1 MGAWLKRLD
10 EATRARYDEVVD
22 IYGWLG
28 AFAATLDPERDEDLR
43 TDLFYVDSM
52 VAGWIAPGQFEK
64 AQVPG
69 PVLEA
74 IAAAES
80 NGASR
85 STPTRDDLRR
95 RLERLRELASS

>member
-1 MGAWLKRLD
+1 MGGWLRRMN
-10 EATRARYDEVVD
+10 EAARARYDEVVE

-28 AFAATLDPERDEDLR
+28 AFTATLDPERGEDLR
-43 TDLFYVDSM
+43 ADLFYVDSV
-52 VAGWIAPGQFEK
+52 VAGWTAPGQFEK

-80 NGASR
+80 NRASHSSR
-85 STPTRDDLRR
+85 TPDELWR
-95 RLERLRELASS
+95 RLERLRELAST

>member
-1 MGAWLKRLD
+1 MD

-28 AFAATLDPERDEDLR
+28 AFTATLDPERDEHLQA
-43 TDLFYVDSM
+43 DLFYIDSM

-69 PVLEA
+69 HVVEA

-80 NGASR
+80 NLAPHSR
-85 STPTRDDLRR
+85 PARDELWR
-95 RLERLRELASS
+95 RLERLRELAST